1 MRYKDFVNY
10 DQLDPYKE
18 ECIRRF
24 GKTLVYPNE
33 AGFRIV
39 PETIGETAIAIDSD
53 FFNGIYLAFN
63 VEGLGTKNKIPE
75 GIAEKLKI
83 FKQIANAHGI
93 RHDLD
98 VGGLIRRLFSG
109 IGQDE
114 MAMSFNDLN
123 GIGAL
128 PFIFAPIVA
137 TGSSNY
143 LTDPDISNGLID
155 GFETGALMGL
165 SGIPCGETPTLPG
178 VVNPGTIDLAGA
190 SLGYIRPKSRLCV
203 GERLTEGLRLYG
215 VGSSGIHSN
224 GLSLARGI
232 AETLP
237 DGYFT
242 RLPSG
247 RTLGEALLTPTTI
260 YSELVRALGQE
271 EADIVYIQLITG
283 HGFGKIMRKKK
294 DLTYVIENVPEPHE
308 EFIFLQ
314 KVGKVDD
321 MEAYSVWNMKVGL
334 VLYAHY
340 SQENRIKRACDKSGL
355 PLFDLGRTEKGER
368 KVVIPSK
375 EITYRP
381 KLAA

>member
-10 DQLDPYKE
+10 DQLDLYKE
-18 ECIRRF
+18 ESIRRF

-53 FFNGIYLAFN
+53 FFNDIYLAFN

-83 FKQIANAHGI
+83 FKEIANSFGI

-98 VGGLIRRLFSG
+98 VGGLIRKLFSG

-143 LTDPDISNGLID
+143 LTDPDLSAGLID
-155 GFETGALMGL
+155 GFERGALLGL

-190 SLGYIRPKSRLCV
+190 SLGYIKPKSRLCI
-203 GERLTEGLRLYG
+203 GDRLTEGLKLYG
-215 VGSSGIHSN
+215 IGSSGIHSN

-247 RTLGEALLTPTTI
+247 RKLWEALLTPTII
-260 YSELVRALGQE
+260 YSSLVKALAQE
-271 EADIVYIQLITG
+271 EADIIYIQPITG

-294 DLTYVIENVPEPHE
+294 DLTYIIDNVPQPQE
-308 EFIFLQ
+308 EFVFLQ

-321 MEAYSVWNMKVGL
+321 LESYGVWNMNVGL
-334 VLYAHY
+334 VLYAHS
-340 SQENRIKRACDKSGL
+340 SQESRIRRACEKCGL
-355 PLFDLGRTEKGER
+355 PLFDLGHTEKGER
-368 KVVIPSK
+368 KVIIPSK
-375 EITYRP
+375 GITYRP
-381 KLAA
+381 K